1 MLRLPSKTYMQPRPR
16 PNLWPRETK
25 GDLPMA
31 EAATK
36 LPVKTDKSVA
46 PAEHDWMSF
55 DSLRREVDRLF
66 DDFWPFGWRLPSRRA
81 SFELDIPKALGNW
94 SVNPAF
100 DLVEKDKEYEIT
112 AELPGID
119 EKNVEIKLSNHLLT
133 IKGEKSES
141 KEEKQKDYYLSERRF
156 GSFQRSFQVPDGVDG
171 DKIEATFAKGLL
183 TVRLPKT
190 AEARNAEKRISVK
203 AA

>member
-1 MLRLPSKTYMQPRPR
+1 
-16 PNLWPRETK
+16 
-25 GDLPMA
+25 MA

-36 LPVKTDKSVA
+36 LPVKAEKSVA
-46 PAEHDWMSF
+46 PTHDWMSL

-66 DDFWPFGWRLPSRRA
+66 DDLRPFGWRLPSRRS
-81 SFELDIPKALGNW
+81 SFELDLPKAFAGW

-119 EKNVEIKLSNHLLT
+119 EKNIEIKLSNHLLT

-156 GSFQRSFQVPDGVDG
+156 GSFQRSFQMPEGVDD
-171 DKIEATFAKGLL
+171 DKIEATFSNGLL

-190 AEARNAEKRISVK
+190 AEARSAEKKISVK

>member
-1 MLRLPSKTYMQPRPR
+1 
-16 PNLWPRETK
+16 
-25 GDLPMA
+25 MA

-36 LPVKTDKSVA
+36 LPVKAEKSDA
-46 PAEHDWMSF
+46 PVQHDWMSL

-66 DDFWPFGWRLPSRRA
+66 DDFRPFGWRLPSRRA
-81 SFELDIPKALGNW
+81 SFELDLPKAFGGW
-94 SVNPAF
+94 SVDPAF

-119 EKNVEIKLSNHLLT
+119 EKNVEIRLSNHLLT
-133 IKGEKSES
+133 IKGEKSYS

-156 GSFQRSFQVPDGVDG
+156 GFFQRSFQVPEGVDG
-171 DKIEATFAKGLL
+171 DKIEAIFSKGLL

-190 AEARNAEKRISVK
+190 AEARGAEKKISVK